1 MVAHA
6 SGERMKVP
14 IALLGAALVGAVA
27 ALIALVLPTAALES
41 MVMSSGLPAIIAA
54 AEPPLGFTARIC
66 LALGAGGFF
75 GIMAGLTL
83 FVLVG
88 TKAVDLQGTKAR
100 PQADAERA
108 PVLRRADAHPDAP
121 PRPPLMAARDLGTPF
136 LEVGAPPVAKP
147 LPLTPLKPAEAA
159 VERPLKAEALVEA
172 APLPLKPLV
181 AEAKPEP
188 IEQPLPA
195 DLDQPLAAFD
205 PQAVPDV
212 PLPPPVLPPLKP
224 KVEPVAAAVTPTAG
238 AERSQPASAPAERF
252 DVFALPPAP
261 APAYP
266 FAARPRPQGLA
277 EDALARPETEA
288 SVHALLERLERGV
301 IRRGAPASMPKPEPR
316 LARGED
322 RGLEDTLASL
332 RSMARRA

>member
-1 MVAHA
+1 
-6 SGERMKVP
+6 MKAP
-14 IALLGAALVGAVA
+14 IALLGAGIVGALA
-27 ALIALVLPTAALES
+27 ALIALVLPTSTLES
-41 MVMSSGLPAIIAA
+41 LVMGSGLPAIIAA
-54 AEPPLGFTARIC
+54 AEPPLGFTARFC

-88 TKAVDLQGTKAR
+88 TKTVDLQTARTR
-100 PQADAERA
+100 PQPDVPQA

-136 LEVGAPPVAKP
+136 LEVGAPPAAKP
-147 LPLTPLKPAEAA
+147 LPLTPLKTVQAA
-159 VERPLKAEALVEA
+159 VERPLKAEAPLEA
-172 APLPLKPLV
+172 APLPLKPIV

-188 IEQPLPA
+188 IEQPLPV

-224 KVEPVAAAVTPTAG
+224 KAEP
-238 AERSQPASAPAERF
+238 APAPAAPAPTPVERF
-252 DVFALPPAP
+252 ETFTLPPRHS

-266 FAARPRPQGLA
+266 FAARPRT
-277 EDALARPETEA
+277 EEALARPETEA

-301 IRRGAPASMPKPEPR
+301 IRRGAPAAMPKPEPR
-316 LARGED
+316 LSRGED

>member
-1 MVAHA
+1 
-6 SGERMKVP
+6 MKAP
-14 IALLGAALVGAVA
+14 IALLGAGIVGALA
-27 ALIALVLPTAALES
+27 ALSALVLPTATLES
-41 MVMSSGLPAIIAA
+41 LVMGSGLPAIIAA
-54 AEPPLGFTARIC
+54 AEPPLGFTARFC

-88 TKAVDLQGTKAR
+88 TKTVDLQTAKPR
-100 PQADAERA
+100 PQPDAGRA

-136 LEVGAPPVAKP
+136 LEVGAPPAAKP
-147 LPLTPLKPAEAA
+147 LPLTPLRPVEAA
-159 VERPLKAEALVEA
+159 VERPLKAEAPIEA
-172 APLPLKPLV
+172 APLPLKPV
-181 AEAKPEP
+181 VVETKPEP

-212 PLPPPVLPPLKP
+212 PLPPPILPPLKP
-224 KVEPVAAAVTPTAG
+224 KAEAAP
-238 AERSQPASAPAERF
+238 APAEPKPAPVERF
-252 DVFALPPAP
+252 ETFALPPRAS

-266 FAARPRPQGLA
+266 FATRPRSD
-277 EDALARPETEA
+277 EALARPETEA

-301 IRRGAPASMPKPEPR
+301 IRRGAPAAIPKPEPR
-316 LARGED
+316 LSRGED

>member
-1 MVAHA
+1 
-6 SGERMKVP
+6 MKAP
-14 IALLGAALVGAVA
+14 IALLGAGIVGALA
-27 ALIALVLPTAALES
+27 ALIALVLPTSTLES
-41 MVMSSGLPAIIAA
+41 LVMGSGLPAIIAA

-75 GIMAGLTL
+75 GIMAGLTV

-88 TKAVDLQGTKAR
+88 TKTVDLQTTRTR
-100 PQADAERA
+100 PQPNVPQA

-136 LEVGAPPVAKP
+136 LEVGAPPAAKP
-147 LPLTPLKPAEAA
+147 LPLTPLKPVEAV
-159 VERPLKAEALVEA
+159 VERPLKAEAPVEA
-172 APLPLKPLV
+172 APLPLKPIV
-181 AEAKPEP
+181 VEPKPEP
-188 IEQPLPA
+188 VEQPLPA

-212 PLPPPVLPPLKP
+212 PLPPPVLPPLKAKAEP
-224 KVEPVAAAVTPTAG
+224 VEPKP
-238 AERSQPASAPAERF
+238 APAEPKSALVERF
-252 DVFALPPAP
+252 ETFALPPRHS

-266 FAARPRPQGLA
+266 FAARPRS
-277 EDALARPETEA
+277 EEALARPETEA

-301 IRRGAPASMPKPEPR
+301 IRRGAPAAMPKPEPR
-316 LARGED
+316 LSRGED